1 MKFDTS
7 TIEGFENM
15 SAEDKVNAL
24 LGAEI
29 PEPDL
34 TGYVKKEV
42 FDNKASEAA
51 NLSKQLRE
59 RMSEDEKKKADADK
73 VLSDLQTEI
82 ENLRK
87 NNETLVK
94 DKTIADYTA
103 KYIAQGYD
111 KSLAEETAK
120 AMAEGNMAKVFEN
133 GEKFREALEKKIKSD
148 LMDKTPKPDGNGGGK
163 EGDAAVARA
172 KEIAK
177 SRNGG
182 SQIYSDIMDK
192 YKK

>member
-59 RMSEDEKKKADADK
+59 RMSEDEKKKADEQK
-73 VLSDLQTEI
+73 VLADLQTEI
-82 ENLRK
+82 ETLRK

-94 DKTIADYTA
+94 ERTIADYTA
-103 KYIAQGYD
+103 KFIAQGYE
-111 KSLAEETAK
+111 KALAEETAK
-120 AMAEGNMAKVFEN
+120 AMAEGDMNKVFEN
-133 GEKFREALEKKIKSD
+133 GEKYRAAMEKKIKED

-163 EGDAAVARA
+163 EADAAVARA

-182 SQIYSDIMDK
+182 NKTYSDIMDK

>member
-15 SAEDKVNAL
+15 TAEEKLNAV
-24 LGAEI
+24 LGADL
-29 PEPDL
+29 PEPDMS
-34 TGYVKKEV
+34 GYVKKEV

-59 RMSEDEKKKADADK
+59 KMSDEEKKKADADK
-73 VLSDLQTEI
+73 VLSDLQTQI
-82 ENLRK
+82 EDLRK

-94 DKTIADYTA
+94 ERTIADYTA
-103 KYIAQGYD
+103 KFIAQGYD
-111 KSLAEETAK
+111 KALAEETAK
-120 AMAEGNMAKVFEN
+120 AMAEGDMTKVFEN
-133 GEKFREALEKKIKSD
+133 GEKYKEALEKKIKEE
-148 LMDKTPKPDGNGGGK
+148 LMDKTPKPDGNGGAK
-163 EGDAAVARA
+163 DGDAAVARA
-172 KEIAK
+172 REIAK

-182 SQIYSDIMDK
+182 NQTYSDIMDK